1 MAKSADVTAQIKN
14 AHTQMDMDRDSAPH
28 CCSNNGWSC
37 VKSEKGKGNQWP
49 LRSVTFC
56 VRAYVCDKRRGPSRF
71 ETLSWGQINARIL
84 MTLACVCGGLGMCMC
99 GCVRGKIALLCMCV
113 CRWEDIN
120 ELSASSHSKANW
132 RSCQESQHEDPA
144 RG

>member
-84 MTLACVCGGLGMCMC
+84 MTLACVWRVGDVYVWMCERKDC
-99 GCVRGKIALLCMCV
+99 SSLYVCV
-113 CRWEDIN
+113 
-120 ELSASSHSKANW
+120 
-132 RSCQESQHEDPA
+132 
-144 RG
+144 